1 MLISPAYAQA
11 AGPSGAF
18 DFISLLPLVLI
29 FVVFY
34 FLLIRPQQKKMR
46 DHRSMVDALK
56 RGDQVVTAG
65 GIIGKVAKVEQG
77 DNTVMVEIAQN
88 VQVKVARH
96 TISDIL
102 NKPAPASGNDNKPVQ
117 AGSAGVGGML
127 SKLFK
132 K

>member
-18 DFISLLPLVLI
+18 DFISLLPLVMI

-46 DHRSMVDALK
+46 DHRSMIDAIK
-56 RGDQVVTAG
+56 KGDQVVTAG
-65 GIIGKVAKVEQG
+65 GIIGRVAKVEAG
-77 DNTVMVEIAQN
+77 ESTVMVEIAPN
-88 VQVKVARH
+88 VQVKVARQ
-96 TISDIL
+96 TISDIV
-102 NKPAPASGNDNKPVQ
+102 NKPATGNDNKP
-117 AGSAGVGGML
+117 ATAAPASGGML

>member
-18 DFISLLPLVLI
+18 DFISLLPLVMI

-46 DHRSMVDALK
+46 DHRAMIDAIK
-56 RGDQVVTAG
+56 KGDQVVTAG
-65 GIIGKVAKVEQG
+65 GIIGRIAKVEAG
-77 DNTVMVEIAQN
+77 ENTVMVEIAPN
-88 VQVKVARH
+88 VQVKVARQ
-96 TISDIL
+96 TISDIVT
-102 NKPAPASGNDNKPVQ
+102 KPVAASGNDNKPVQ
-117 AGSAGVGGML
+117 ATPAIGGML

>member
-1 MLISPAYAQA
+1 MISTAFAQTPSA
-11 AGPSGAF
+11 APGGDLMAF
-18 DFISLLPLVLI
+18 LPMILI

-46 DHRSMVDALK
+46 DHRAMIEAIK
-56 RGDQVVTAG
+56 KGDQVVTAG
-65 GIIGKVAKVEQG
+65 GIIGKVAKVEAG
-77 DNTVMVEIAQN
+77 DNTVMVEIAPN

-96 TISDIL
+96 TISDII
-102 NKPAPASGNDNKPVQ
+102 NKPALATGNDNRPAQ
-117 AGSAGVGGML
+117 AAPAAGGGML

>member
-11 AGPSGAF
+11 AGPPGAF
-18 DFISLLPLVLI
+18 DFVSLLPLVLI

-46 DHRSMVDALK
+46 DHRAMVDAVK
-56 RGDQVVTAG
+56 KGDQVVTAG
-65 GIIGKVAKVEQG
+65 GIIGRVAKVEAG
-77 DNTVMVEIAQN
+77 DNTVMVEIAPN

-96 TISDIL
+96 TISDII
-102 NKPAPASGNDNKPVQ
+102 NKPAATTGNDNKPV
-117 AGSAGVGGML
+117 AASGGGML
-127 SKLFK
+127 SRLFK

>member
-1 MLISPAYAQA
+1 MLFSPAYAQA

-18 DFISLLPLVLI
+18 DIISLLPLVLI

-46 DHRSMVDALK
+46 DHRAMVDAIK
-56 RGDQVVTAG
+56 KGDQVVTAG
-65 GIIGKVAKVEQG
+65 GIIGKVAKVEAG
-77 DNTVMVEIAQN
+77 ESTVMVEIAPN

-96 TISDIL
+96 TISDII
-102 NKPAPASGNDNKPVQ
+102 NKPAPATGNDNKPAQ
-117 AGSAGVGGML
+117 AAPAFGGML
-127 SKLFK
+127 SKFFK